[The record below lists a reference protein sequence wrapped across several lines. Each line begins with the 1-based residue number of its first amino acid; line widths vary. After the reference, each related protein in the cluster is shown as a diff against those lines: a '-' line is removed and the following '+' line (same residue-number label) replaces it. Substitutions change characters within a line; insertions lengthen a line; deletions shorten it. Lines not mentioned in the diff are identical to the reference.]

1 MSWNMIIHI
10 RYTSREMF
18 IRIIIAT
25 LCLLLPVC
33 ASAQIGYW
41 KVAPEYDNI
50 TKISPELYR
59 VEKSGLY
66 GLLGKDGKTI
76 VPCQY
81 EIQQDVVENRCLI
94 LSSNHRLKAIY
105 DGNGNPIK
113 QFEDKEVWYVDS
125 DYPYYSDGV
134 IPVCNNTGRWT
145 YMDRTGALSSKKPE
159 FRSASPYFYGYA
171 VVRYKDGSYMHINK
185 RGVVSKLDSQFKDNF
200 LVFASSFTP
209 QDKSAGESTS
219 DPVVS
224 LIVDSRNNVFLR
236 DRSGMKVESLGT
248 VKDWDK
254 NVRKM
259 TTDRFVIF
267 FEPNKQI
274 RSVTPVEDGPETVYN
289 HSVLDF
295 YKPDTST
302 LACERTGNGYR
313 IVSEGKE
320 ILPTQFTTPVTIV
333 SGSDFIAARDGK
345 YGVVTID
352 YGHSSIP
359 DLQISQL
366 TFDHHVP
373 AKVSANVAL
382 DPSLDEAKY
391 HFVVTRQGEKI
402 FDGAPH
408 NGVIS
413 FEFLPE
419 DLSHGRTETFNV
431 QSDIDGIKHPESTM
445 DLLWNHKNPYSVK
458 ASGRVRLNK
467 SNSGGTVTFTVTN
480 ESEKGSDKCDIVIDG
495 NVVKKGMTF
504 QAGESVAVSAFINVD
519 IMDLDSVS
527 KTVSVQVRE
536 NGCPAYRTSKNIIFE
551 RNL

>member
-1 MSWNMIIHI
+1 MH
-10 RYTSREMF
+10 

-25 LCLLLPVC
+25 LGLLLPVC
-33 ASAQIGYW
+33 ASAQIGHW
-41 KVAPEYDNI
+41 KVAPEYSSI

-66 GLLGKDGKTI
+66 GLLGKDGRTI

-81 EIQQDVVENRCLI
+81 EIKQDVVENRCLL

-105 DGNGNPIK
+105 DSNGNPIK
-113 QFEDKEVWYVDS
+113 QFDDREIWYVDP

-134 IPVCNNTGRWT
+134 IAVSDNTGRWT
-145 YMDRTGALSSKKPE
+145 YMDRTGALSGKKPE

-209 QDKSAGESTS
+209 QDKSADESTS

-366 TFDHHVP
+366 TFEHHVP
-373 AKVSANVAL
+373 VKLSANVAL

-527 KTVSVQVRE
+527 KTVSVLLRE

>member
-1 MSWNMIIHI
+1 MH
-10 RYTSREMF
+10 

-25 LCLLLPVC
+25 LGLLLPIC
-33 ASAQIGYW
+33 AEAQIGYW
-41 KVAPEYDNI
+41 KVYPEYNSI

-66 GLLGKDGKTI
+66 GLLGKDGKNI

-81 EIQQDVVENRCLI
+81 EIMQDVVENRCLL

-105 DGNGNPIK
+105 DGNGNLIK
-113 QFEDKEVWYVDS
+113 QFEDKELWYVDP
-125 DYPYYSDGV
+125 DYPYYSDGL
-134 IPVCNNTGRWT
+134 IAICDNTGRWV
-145 YMDRTGALSSKKPE
+145 YMDKTGTLSSKRPE

-209 QDKSAGESTS
+209 EGQSVGEQAS
-219 DPVVS
+219 DAIVS

-236 DRSGMKVESLGT
+236 DRFGMKVESLGT

-254 NVRKM
+254 NARKM
-259 TTDRFVIF
+259 TTDQFVIV

-274 RSVTPVEDGPETVYN
+274 RSVTPLEKGPEKVYDY
-289 HSVLDF
+289 SVLDT
-295 YKPDTST
+295 YKPDVST
-302 LACERTGNGYR
+302 LSCRKTGSEYG
-313 IVSEGKE
+313 IVSEDKE
-320 ILPTQFTTPVTIV
+320 ILPAQFSVPVTIV
-333 SGSDFIAARDGK
+333 SQSDFIAAKDGK
-345 YGVVTID
+345 YGVITID

-359 DLQISQL
+359 VLQISQL
-366 TFDHHVP
+366 TFEHHIP
-373 AKVSANVAL
+373 TLVSANVAL
-382 DPSLDEAKY
+382 APSLDEAKY
-391 HFVVTRQGEKI
+391 HFVVTGQGEKF
-402 FDGAPH
+402 FDGTPH

-419 DLSHGRTETFNV
+419 DLSQERTETFNV
-431 QSDIDGIKHPESTM
+431 RPDVDGIKHPESTM
-445 DLLWNHKNPYSVK
+445 DLYWDYRNPYSVK
-458 ASGRVRLNK
+458 TSGRVRLNK
-467 SNSGGTVTFTVTN
+467 ANSGGTVTFTVVN
-480 ESEKGSDKCDIVIDG
+480 ESGKGSDKCDIVIDG
-495 NVVKKGMTF
+495 GVLRKGVTF
-504 QAGESVAVSAFINVD
+504 QAGESIVVSTFMNVD

-536 NGCPAYRTSKNIIFE
+536 NGCPAYKTSKNIIFE

>member
-25 LCLLLPVC
+25 LSLLLPVC
-33 ASAQIGYW
+33 ASAQIGHW

-59 VEKSGLY
+59 VEKNGLY

-81 EIQQDVVENRCLI
+81 EIKQDVVENRCLL
-94 LSSNHRLKAIY
+94 LSSDHRLKAIY
-105 DGNGNPIK
+105 DGNGNLIK
-113 QFEDKEVWYVDS
+113 QFEDKEIWYVDS
-125 DYPYYSDGV
+125 DYPYYSEGFIAVSD
-134 IPVCNNTGRWT
+134 NTGRWT
-145 YMDRTGALSSKKPE
+145 YIDRTGTLSSKKPE

-209 QDKSAGESTS
+209 EDKSVDESTS
-219 DPVVS
+219 NSVVS
-224 LIVDSRNNVFLR
+224 LIVDSKNNVFLR
-236 DRSGMKVESLGT
+236 DRSGMKVESLGE
-248 VKDWDK
+248 VKNWDK
-254 NVRKM
+254 AARKM
-259 TTDRFVIF
+259 TTDRFIIL
-267 FEPNKQI
+267 FESNKQI
-274 RSVTPVEDGPETVYN
+274 RSITPLGNGSEKVYD

-295 YKPDTST
+295 YKPNVST
-302 LACERTGNGYR
+302 LACEKTASGYR
-313 IVSEGKE
+313 IVSEEKE
-320 ILPTQFTTPVTIV
+320 ILPAQFTDPVTIV

-345 YGVVTID
+345 YGVITID
-352 YGHSSIP
+352 NGHSSIP
-359 DLQISQL
+359 SLKTSQL
-366 TFDHHVP
+366 TFEHHIP
-373 AKVSANVAL
+373 AKISVTMDQ
-382 DPSLDEAKY
+382 DPSIDETKH
-391 HFVVTRQGEKI
+391 HFVVTSQGEII

-419 DLSHGRTETFNV
+419 DLLQKRMEIFNV
-431 QSDIDGIKHPESTM
+431 QPVIDGIKHPGSMME
-445 DLLWNHKNPYSVK
+445 LLWDYKNPYSVK
-458 ASGRVRLNK
+458 ASGHVKLNNA
-467 SNSGGTVTFTVTN
+467 NSGGTVTFTFTN
-480 ESEKGSDKCDIVIDG
+480 ESERESDMCDIVIDG
-495 NVVKKGMTF
+495 SVVKKSIF
-504 QAGESVAVSAFINVD
+504 FRAGESISVSSFINVD

-527 KTVSVQVRE
+527 KTVSIQVRE
-536 NGCPAYRTSKNIIFE
+536 KGCPAYKTSKNIIFE

>member
-1 MSWNMIIHI
+1 MLWKMMIQTNHIGRIMHI
-10 RYTSREMF
+10 R
-18 IRIIIAT
+18 ILIAT
-25 LCLLLPVC
+25 LSLMLPVC
-33 ASAQIGYW
+33 ASAQIGHW
-41 KVAPEYDNI
+41 KVAPEYSSI

-66 GLLGKDGKTI
+66 GLLSKDGKTI

-81 EIQQDVVENRCLI
+81 EIKQDVVESRCLL

-105 DGNGNPIK
+105 DGNGNLIK
-113 QFEDKEVWYVDS
+113 QFEDKEIWYVDP

-134 IPVCNNTGRWT
+134 IAVSDNTGRWI
-145 YMDRTGALSSKKPE
+145 YMDRTGALSGKKPE

-209 QDKSAGESTS
+209 QDKSVGESAS
-219 DPVVS
+219 DPIVS
-224 LIVDSRNNVFLR
+224 LVVDSRNNVFLR
-236 DRSGMKVESLGT
+236 DRSGMKVESLGE

-254 NVRKM
+254 AARKM
-259 TTDRFVIF
+259 TTDRFIIL

-274 RSVTPVEDGPETVYN
+274 RSITALGDGPEKVYN

-295 YKPDTST
+295 YKPNVST
-302 LACERTGNGYR
+302 LACEKTTSGYR
-313 IVSEGKE
+313 IVSEGRE
-320 ILPTQFTTPVTIV
+320 ILPAQFTAPVTIV

-352 YGHSSIP
+352 YGYSSIP
-359 DLQISQL
+359 SLQLSQL
-366 TFDHHVP
+366 TFQHHIP
-373 AKVSANVAL
+373 AKICADVAL
-382 DPSLDEAKY
+382 NPSLDETKY

-419 DLSHGRTETFNV
+419 DLSRERTETFNV
-431 QSDIDGIKHPESTM
+431 QSDIDGIKHPESAM

-458 ASGRVRLNK
+458 TSGRVRLNK
-467 SNSGGTVTFTVTN
+467 SNDGGTVTFTVTN
-480 ESEKGSDKCDIVIDG
+480 ESEKRSDKCDIVIDG
-495 NVVKKGMTF
+495 NVVKKGVTF
-504 QAGESVAVSAFINVD
+504 QAGESMAVSAFINVD

-527 KTVSVQVRE
+527 KTVSVHVRE
-536 NGCPAYRTSKNIIFE
+536 NGCPAHKTSKNIIFE

>member
-1 MSWNMIIHI
+1 M
-10 RYTSREMF
+10 Y
-18 IRIIIAT
+18 IRILIAT
-25 LCLLLPVC
+25 LSLLLPIC
-33 ASAQIGYW
+33 ASAQIGHW

-50 TKISPELYR
+50 TIISPELYR
-59 VEKSGLY
+59 IEKNGLY
-66 GLLGKDGKTI
+66 GLLDKEGKTI
-76 VPCQY
+76 IPCQY
-81 EIQQDVVENRCLI
+81 EIKQDVVENRCLI

-105 DGNGNPIK
+105 DGNGNIIK
-113 QFEDKEVWYVDS
+113 QFEDREIWYVDP

-134 IPVCNNTGRWT
+134 IAVCDNTGRWT

-185 RGVVSKLDSQFKDNF
+185 RGIVSKLDSQFKDNF

-209 QDKSAGESTS
+209 EDKSADESTS
-219 DPVVS
+219 DPIVS

-236 DRSGMKVESLGT
+236 DRSGMKVESLGP

-254 NVRKM
+254 NARKM
-259 TTDRFVIF
+259 TTDRFIIF

-274 RSVTPVEDGPETVYN
+274 RSVTPLEDGPETVYN
-289 HSVLDF
+289 HSILDF
-295 YKPDTST
+295 YKPNAST
-302 LACERTGNGYR
+302 LACEKTGNGYR

-320 ILPTQFTTPVTIV
+320 ILPAQFSTPVTIV

-345 YGVVTID
+345 YGVITID

-382 DPSLDEAKY
+382 DPALDETKY

-419 DLSHGRTETFNV
+419 DLSRERTETFNV
-431 QSDIDGIKHPESTM
+431 QSEIDCIKHPESTM
-445 DLLWNHKNPYSVK
+445 DLPWNHKNPYSVK
-458 ASGRVRLNK
+458 TSGRVRLNK

-480 ESEKGSDKCDIVIDG
+480 GSEKGSDKCDIVIDG
-495 NVVKKGMTF
+495 NVVKKGVTF
-504 QAGESVAVSAFINVD
+504 QAGDSMAVSAFINVD

-527 KTVSVQVRE
+527 KTVSLQVRE
-536 NGCPAYRTSKNIIFE
+536 NGCPAYKTSKNIMFE

>member
-1 MSWNMIIHI
+1 MLWKMMIQTNHIGRIMHI
-10 RYTSREMF
+10 R
-18 IRIIIAT
+18 ILIAT
-25 LCLLLPVC
+25 LSLMLPVC
-33 ASAQIGYW
+33 ASAQIGHW
-41 KVAPEYDNI
+41 KVAPEYSSI

-66 GLLGKDGKTI
+66 GLLSKDGKTI

-81 EIQQDVVENRCLI
+81 EIKQDVVESRCLL

-105 DGNGNPIK
+105 DGNGNLIK
-113 QFEDKEVWYVDS
+113 QFEDKEIWYVDP

-134 IPVCNNTGRWT
+134 IAVSDNTGRWI
-145 YMDRTGALSSKKPE
+145 YMDRTGALSGKKPE

-209 QDKSAGESTS
+209 QDKSVGESAS
-219 DPVVS
+219 DPIVS
-224 LIVDSRNNVFLR
+224 LVVDSRNNVFLR
-236 DRSGMKVESLGT
+236 DRSGMKVESLGE

-254 NVRKM
+254 AARKM
-259 TTDRFVIF
+259 TTDRFIIL

-274 RSVTPVEDGPETVYN
+274 RSITALGDGPEKVYN

-295 YKPDTST
+295 YKPNVST
-302 LACERTGNGYR
+302 LACEKTTSGYR
-313 IVSEGKE
+313 IVSEGRE
-320 ILPTQFTTPVTIV
+320 ILPAQFTAPVTIV

-352 YGHSSIP
+352 YGYSSIP
-359 DLQISQL
+359 SLQLSQL
-366 TFDHHVP
+366 TFQHHVP
-373 AKVSANVAL
+373 AKICADVAL
-382 DPSLDEAKY
+382 NPSLDETKY
-391 HFVVTRQGEKI
+391 HFVVTRQGEKM

-408 NGVIS
+408 DGVIS

-419 DLSHGRTETFNV
+419 DLSRERTETFNV
-431 QSDIDGIKHPESTM
+431 QSDIDGIKHPESAM

-458 ASGRVRLNK
+458 TSGRVRLNK
-467 SNSGGTVTFTVTN
+467 SNDGGTVTFTVTN
-480 ESEKGSDKCDIVIDG
+480 ESEKRSDKCDIVIDG
-495 NVVKKGMTF
+495 NVVKKGVTF
-504 QAGESVAVSAFINVD
+504 QAGESMAVSAFINVD

-527 KTVSVQVRE
+527 KTVSVHVRE
-536 NGCPAYRTSKNIIFE
+536 NGCPAHKTSKNIIFE

>member
-1 MSWNMIIHI
+1 M
-10 RYTSREMF
+10 Y
-18 IRIIIAT
+18 IRILIAT
-25 LCLLLPVC
+25 LILFVQVC
-33 ASAQIGYW
+33 ASAKIGNW
-41 KVAPEYDNI
+41 KVAPEYSSI

-66 GLLGKDGKTI
+66 GLLGKDGRTI

-81 EIQQDVVENRCLI
+81 EIKQDVVESRCLL

-105 DGNGNPIK
+105 DGNGNLIK
-113 QFEDKEVWYVDS
+113 QFEDKEIWYVDP

-134 IPVCNNTGRWT
+134 IAVCNNTGRWT

-209 QDKSAGESTS
+209 QDKSADESTS

-236 DRSGMKVESLGT
+236 DRSGMKVESFGT

-274 RSVTPVEDGPETVYN
+274 RSVTPVEDGQETVYN

-313 IVSEGKE
+313 IVSKGKE
-320 ILPTQFTTPVTIV
+320 ILPTQFTSPVTIV
-333 SGSDFIAARDGK
+333 SGSDFIASRDGK
-345 YGVVTID
+345 YGVITID

-382 DPSLDEAKY
+382 DPFLDETKY

-419 DLSHGRTETFNV
+419 DLSRERTETFNV
-431 QSDIDGIKHPESTM
+431 QSDIDGIKHPESAM

-458 ASGRVRLNK
+458 TSGRVRLNK

-495 NVVKKGMTF
+495 NVVKKGVTF
-504 QAGESVAVSAFINVD
+504 QAGESMAVSAFINVD

-527 KTVSVQVRE
+527 KTVSVHVRE
-536 NGCPAYRTSKNIIFE
+536 NGCPAHKTSKNIMFE

>member
-1 MSWNMIIHI
+1 MLWKMMIQTNHIGRIMHI
-10 RYTSREMF
+10 R
-18 IRIIIAT
+18 ILIAT
-25 LCLLLPVC
+25 LSLMLPVC
-33 ASAQIGYW
+33 ASAQIGHW
-41 KVAPEYDNI
+41 KVAPEYSSI

-66 GLLGKDGKTI
+66 GLLSKDGKTI

-81 EIQQDVVENRCLI
+81 EIKQDVVESRCLL

-105 DGNGNPIK
+105 DGNGNLIK
-113 QFEDKEVWYVDS
+113 QFEDKEIWYVDP

-134 IPVCNNTGRWT
+134 IAVSDNTGRWI
-145 YMDRTGALSSKKPE
+145 YMDRTGALSGKKPE

-209 QDKSAGESTS
+209 EDKSVGESAS
-219 DPVVS
+219 DPIVS
-224 LIVDSRNNVFLR
+224 LVVDSRNNVFLR
-236 DRSGMKVESLGT
+236 DRSGMKVENLGT

-254 NVRKM
+254 NARKM

-274 RSVTPVEDGPETVYN
+274 RSVTPLVDGQEKVYN
-289 HSVLDF
+289 HSVLNF
-295 YKPDTST
+295 YKPDAST
-302 LACERTGNGYR
+302 LACEKTGNGYR
-313 IVSEGKE
+313 IVSEVKE
-320 ILPTQFTTPVTIV
+320 ILPAQFTAPVTIV
-333 SGSDFIAARDGK
+333 SDSDFIAARDGK

-359 DLQISQL
+359 SLGISQL
-366 TFDHHVP
+366 TFEHHIP

-382 DPSLDEAKY
+382 DPALDETKY

-419 DLSHGRTETFNV
+419 DLSRERTETFNV
-431 QSDIDGIKHPESTM
+431 QSEIDCIKHPESTM
-445 DLLWNHKNPYSVK
+445 DLPWNHKNPYSVK
-458 ASGRVRLNK
+458 TSGRVRLNK

-480 ESEKGSDKCDIVIDG
+480 GSEKGSDKCDIVIDG
-495 NVVKKGMTF
+495 NVVKKGVTF
-504 QAGESVAVSAFINVD
+504 QAGDSMAVSAFINVD

-527 KTVSVQVRE
+527 KTVSLQVRE
-536 NGCPAYRTSKNIIFE
+536 NGCPAYKTSKNIMFE

>member
-1 MSWNMIIHI
+1 MHI
-10 RYTSREMF
+10 R
-18 IRIIIAT
+18 ILIAT
-25 LCLLLPVC
+25 LILLLPVC
-33 ASAQIGYW
+33 ASAQIGLW
-41 KVAPEYDNI
+41 KVAPEYDSI
-50 TKISPELYR
+50 TTISPELYR

-81 EIQQDVVENRCLI
+81 EIKQDVVENRCLL

-105 DGNGNPIK
+105 DGNGNLIK
-113 QFEDKEVWYVDS
+113 QFEDKEFWYVDP

-134 IPVCNNTGRWT
+134 IAVCDNTGRWT

-209 QDKSAGESTS
+209 QDKSADESTS
-219 DPVVS
+219 DPIVS

-236 DRSGMKVESLGT
+236 DRSGMKVESLGA

-254 NVRKM
+254 NARKM

-274 RSVTPVEDGPETVYN
+274 RSVTPLEDGPETVYN
-289 HSVLDF
+289 HLVLDF
-295 YKPDTST
+295 YKPDAST
-302 LACERTGNGYR
+302 LACEKTGNGYR
-313 IVSEGKE
+313 IVSDGKE
-320 ILPTQFTTPVTIV
+320 ILPAQFSAPVTIV
-333 SGSDFIAARDGK
+333 SGSDFIVSRDGK

-366 TFDHHVP
+366 TFEHHVP
-373 AKVSANVAL
+373 AKVSANVVL
-382 DPSLDEAKY
+382 DPSLDETRY
-391 HFVVTRQGEKI
+391 HFVVTKQGEKI

-408 NGVIS
+408 NAVIS

-445 DLLWNHKNPYSVK
+445 DLSWNHKNPYSVK

-495 NVVKKGMTF
+495 NVVKKGVTF
-504 QAGESVAVSAFINVD
+504 QTGESIAVSAFINVD

-536 NGCPAYRTSKNIIFE
+536 NGCPAHKTSKNIIFE

>member
-1 MSWNMIIHI
+1 MHI
-10 RYTSREMF
+10 R
-18 IRIIIAT
+18 ILIAT
-25 LCLLLPVC
+25 LSLMLPVC
-33 ASAQIGYW
+33 ASAQIGHW
-41 KVAPEYDNI
+41 KVAPEYSSI

-66 GLLGKDGKTI
+66 GLLSKDGKTI

-134 IPVCNNTGRWT
+134 IAVSDNTGRWA
-145 YMDRTGALSSKKPE
+145 YMDRTGILSSKKPE

-209 QDKSAGESTS
+209 EDKSVDESTS
-219 DPVVS
+219 NVVS
-224 LIVDSRNNVFLR
+224 LIVDSKNNVFLR
-236 DRSGMKVESLGT
+236 DRSGMKVESLGE

-254 NVRKM
+254 AARKM
-259 TTDRFVIF
+259 TTDRFIIL

-274 RSVTPVEDGPETVYN
+274 RSITALGDGPEKVYN

-295 YKPDTST
+295 YKPNVST
-302 LACERTGNGYR
+302 LACEKTTSGYR
-313 IVSEGKE
+313 IVSEGRE
-320 ILPTQFTTPVTIV
+320 ILPAQFTAPVTIV

-352 YGHSSIP
+352 YGYSSIP
-359 DLQISQL
+359 SLQLSQL
-366 TFDHHVP
+366 TFQHHVP
-373 AKVSANVAL
+373 AKICADVAL
-382 DPSLDEAKY
+382 NPSLDETKY
-391 HFVVTRQGEKI
+391 HFVVTRHGEKI
-402 FDGAPH
+402 FDGTPH
-408 NGVIS
+408 NSVIS

-419 DLSHGRTETFNV
+419 DLSHERTETFNV

-495 NVVKKGMTF
+495 NVVKKGVTF
-504 QAGESVAVSAFINVD
+504 QAGESMAVSAFINVD

-527 KTVSVQVRE
+527 KTVSVHVRE
-536 NGCPAYRTSKNIIFE
+536 NGCPAHKTSKNIIFE

>member
-1 MSWNMIIHI
+1 M
-10 RYTSREMF
+10 
-18 IRIIIAT
+18 
-25 LCLLLPVC
+25 LPVC
-33 ASAQIGYW
+33 ASAQIGHW
-41 KVAPEYDNI
+41 KVTPEYDSI
-50 TKISPELYR
+50 TRISPELYR

-81 EIQQDVVENRCLI
+81 EIRQDVVENRCLL

-113 QFEDKEVWYVDS
+113 QFDDREIWYVDP
-125 DYPYYSDGV
+125 DYPYYSDGFIAV
-134 IPVCNNTGRWT
+134 SDNTGRWT

-185 RGVVSKLDSQFKDNF
+185 RGVVSKLDIQFKDNF

-209 QDKSAGESTS
+209 QDKSAGELTS
-219 DPVVS
+219 DPIVS

-236 DRSGMKVESLGT
+236 DRAGMKVGSLGT

-254 NVRKM
+254 DARKM
-259 TTDRFVIF
+259 TTDQFVIF

-274 RSVTPVEDGPETVYN
+274 RSIAPLVNGTEKVYN
-289 HSVLDF
+289 HSVLNY
-295 YKPDTST
+295 YKPDAST
-302 LACERTGNGYR
+302 LACEKTGNGYR
-313 IVSEGKE
+313 IVSDGKE
-320 ILPTQFTTPVTIV
+320 ILPAQFTAPVTIV
-333 SGSDFIAARDGK
+333 SDSDFIAARDGK
-345 YGVVTID
+345 YGVIAID
-352 YGHSSIP
+352 YAHSSIL
-359 DLQISQL
+359 DLQVSQL
-366 TFDHHVP
+366 TFEHHIPVRI
-373 AKVSANVAL
+373 SANVAL
-382 DPSLDEAKY
+382 EPSLDEAKY
-391 HFVVTRQGEKI
+391 HFVVTRQGEKV

-419 DLSHGRTETFNV
+419 DLSRERTETFNV

-445 DLLWNHKNPYSVK
+445 DLPWNHKNPYSVK
-458 ASGRVRLNK
+458 TSGRVRLNK

-480 ESEKGSDKCDIVIDG
+480 DSEKGSDKCDIVIDG
-495 NVVKKGMTF
+495 NVAKRGVTF
-504 QAGESVAVSAFINVD
+504 QAGESVVVSAFINVD

-527 KTVSVQVRE
+527 KTVSVLVRE
-536 NGCPAYRTSKNIIFE
+536 NGCPAHKTSKNIIFE

>member
-1 MSWNMIIHI
+1 MHI
-10 RYTSREMF
+10 R
-18 IRIIIAT
+18 IVIAT
-25 LCLLLPVC
+25 ISLLLPVC
-33 ASAQIGYW
+33 ASAQIGHW
-41 KVAPEYDNI
+41 KLTPEYDSI
-50 TKISPELYR
+50 TRISPELYR

-81 EIQQDVVENRCLI
+81 EIRQDVVENRCLL

-113 QFEDKEVWYVDS
+113 QFDDREIWYVDP
-125 DYPYYSDGV
+125 DYPYYSDGFIAV
-134 IPVCNNTGRWT
+134 SDNTGRWT

-185 RGVVSKLDSQFKDNF
+185 RGVVSKLDIQFKDNF

-209 QDKSAGESTS
+209 QDKSAGELTS
-219 DPVVS
+219 DPIVS

-236 DRSGMKVESLGT
+236 DRAGMKVGSLGT

-254 NVRKM
+254 DARKM
-259 TTDRFVIF
+259 TTDQFVIF

-274 RSVTPVEDGPETVYN
+274 RSIAPLVNGTEKVYN
-289 HSVLDF
+289 HSVLNY
-295 YKPDTST
+295 YKPDAST
-302 LACERTGNGYR
+302 LACEKTGNGYR
-313 IVSEGKE
+313 IVSDGKE
-320 ILPTQFTTPVTIV
+320 ILPAQFTAPVTIV
-333 SGSDFIAARDGK
+333 SDSDFIAARDGK
-345 YGVVTID
+345 YGVIAID
-352 YGHSSIP
+352 YAHSSIL
-359 DLQISQL
+359 DLQVSQL
-366 TFDHHVP
+366 TFEHHIPVRI
-373 AKVSANVAL
+373 SANVAL
-382 DPSLDEAKY
+382 EPSLDEAKY
-391 HFVVTRQGEKI
+391 HFVVTRQGEKV

-419 DLSHGRTETFNV
+419 DLSRERTETFNV

-445 DLLWNHKNPYSVK
+445 DLPWNHKNPYSVK
-458 ASGRVRLNK
+458 TSGRVRLNK

-495 NVVKKGMTF
+495 SVAKKGVTF
-504 QAGESVAVSAFINVD
+504 QAGENKSVSAFINVD

-527 KTVSVQVRE
+527 KTISVQIRE
-536 NGCPAYRTSKNIIFE
+536 NGCPIYRTSKNIMFE

>member
-1 MSWNMIIHI
+1 MSWNMITQTNHI
-10 RYTSREMF
+10 GRIMR
-18 IRIIIAT
+18 IRIIIAIFG
-25 LCLLLPVC
+25 LLLPVF
-33 ASAQIGYW
+33 ASAQTGHW

-81 EIQQDVVENRCLI
+81 EIKQDVVENRCLL

-105 DGNGNPIK
+105 DANGNLIR
-113 QFEDKEVWYVDS
+113 QFEDREIWYVDP

-134 IPVCNNTGRWT
+134 IAVSDNTGRWT

-185 RGVVSKLDSQFKDNF
+185 RGVVSKLDSQFKDNY
-200 LVFASSFTP
+200 LVFASSFT
-209 QDKSAGESTS
+209 QKDKSVDEPTS
-219 DPVVS
+219 DPYIS

-236 DRSGMKVESLGT
+236 DRSGMKVGSLGT

-254 NVRKM
+254 NARKM
-259 TTDRFVIF
+259 TTDQFVIF

-274 RSVTPVEDGPETVYN
+274 RSVTPLEGGLEMVYN
-289 HSVLDF
+289 HLVLNF
-295 YKPDTST
+295 YKPDAST
-302 LACERTGNGYR
+302 LACDKTGNGYR
-313 IVSEGKE
+313 IVSDGKE
-320 ILPTQFTTPVTIV
+320 ILPAQFTAPVTIV
-333 SGSDFIAARDGK
+333 SDSDFIATRDGK
-345 YGVVTID
+345 YGVITID
-352 YGHSSIP
+352 YAHSSIP
-359 DLQISQL
+359 YLQISQL
-366 TFDHHVP
+366 TFEHHIP

-382 DPSLDEAKY
+382 DSSLDETKY
-391 HFVVTRQGEKI
+391 HFVVTRQGEKT

-419 DLSHGRTETFNV
+419 DLSREGTERFNV
-431 QSDIDGIKHPESTM
+431 RSDIDGIKHPESTM
-445 DLLWNHKNPYSVK
+445 GLSWNHKNPYSLK
-458 ASGRVRLNK
+458 TSGHVRLNK
-467 SNSGGTVTFTVTN
+467 SNSGGTVTFTITN

-495 NVVKKGMTF
+495 NVVKKGVTF
-504 QAGESVAVSAFINVD
+504 QAGESMAVSAFINVD

-536 NGCPAYRTSKNIIFE
+536 NGCPAHKTSKNITFE

>member
-33 ASAQIGYW
+33 ASAQIGHW
-41 KVAPEYDNI
+41 KVAPEYNSI
-50 TKISPELYR
+50 TTISPELYR
-59 VEKSGLY
+59 VEKNGLY

-81 EIQQDVVENRCLI
+81 EIKQDVVENRCLL
-94 LSSNHRLKAIY
+94 LSSDYRLKSIY
-105 DGNGNPIK
+105 DGNGNLIK
-113 QFEDKEVWYVDS
+113 QFEDKEIWYVDS

-134 IPVCNNTGRWT
+134 IAVSDNTGRWT
-145 YMDRTGALSSKKPE
+145 YMDRTGILSSKKPE

-209 QDKSAGESTS
+209 EDKSVGESAS
-219 DPVVS
+219 DPIVS
-224 LIVDSRNNVFLR
+224 LVVDSRNNVFLR
-236 DRSGMKVESLGT
+236 DRSGMKVESLGE

-254 NVRKM
+254 AARKM
-259 TTDRFVIF
+259 TTDRFIIL

-274 RSVTPVEDGPETVYN
+274 RSITALGDGPEKVYN

-295 YKPDTST
+295 YKPNVST
-302 LACERTGNGYR
+302 LACEKTTSGYR
-313 IVSEGKE
+313 IVSEGRE
-320 ILPTQFTTPVTIV
+320 ILPAQFTAPVTIV

-352 YGHSSIP
+352 YGYSSIP
-359 DLQISQL
+359 SLLLSQL
-366 TFDHHVP
+366 TFQHHVP
-373 AKVSANVAL
+373 AKICADVAL
-382 DPSLDEAKY
+382 NPSLDETKY
-391 HFVVTRQGEKI
+391 HFVVTRQGEKM

-408 NGVIS
+408 DGVIS

-419 DLSHGRTETFNV
+419 NLSQNRTEAFNV
-431 QSDIDGIKHPESTM
+431 QPDIDGIKHPGSTM
-445 DLLWNHKNPYSVK
+445 ELLWDYKNPYSIK
-458 ASGRVRLNK
+458 ASGRVKLNK
-467 SNSGGTVTFTVTN
+467 ANSGGTVTFTVAN
-480 ESEKGSDKCDIVIDG
+480 ESEKDSDMCDIVIDG
-495 NVVKKGMTF
+495 SVVKKGVF
-504 QAGESVAVSAFINVD
+504 FHAGESMAISSFMNVD

-527 KTVSVQVRE
+527 KTVSIQVRE
-536 NGCPAYRTSKNIIFE
+536 KGCPAYKTSKNIIFE

>member
-1 MSWNMIIHI
+1 MLWNTIAQI
-10 RYTSREMF
+10 RYTSRKML

-25 LCLLLPVC
+25 LSLLLPIC
-33 ASAQIGYW
+33 ASAQIGHW

-50 TKISPELYR
+50 TIISPELYR

-66 GLLGKDGKTI
+66 GLLGKDGRTI

-81 EIQQDVVENRCLI
+81 EIKQDVVENRCLL

-113 QFEDKEVWYVDS
+113 QFDDREIWYVDP
-125 DYPYYSDGV
+125 DYPYYSDGFIAV
-134 IPVCNNTGRWT
+134 SDNTGRWT

-159 FRSASPYFYGYA
+159 FRSAAPYLYGYA
-171 VVRYKDGSYMHINK
+171 VVRYKDGSYMHISK
-185 RGVVSKLDSQFKDNF
+185 RGVVSKLDSQFKDNY

-209 QDKSAGESTS
+209 QDKSADESTS

-366 TFDHHVP
+366 TFEHHVP
-373 AKVSANVAL
+373 VKLSANVAL
-382 DPSLDEAKY
+382 DPSLDETKY

-413 FEFLPE
+413 FDFLPE
-419 DLSHGRTETFNV
+419 DMAQERMETFNV
-431 QSDIDGIKHPESTM
+431 QPDIDGIKHPESTM
-445 DLLWNHKNPYSVK
+445 GLPWNHKNPYSVK
-458 ASGRVRLNK
+458 TSGHVRLNK
-467 SNSGGTVTFTVTN
+467 SNTGGTVTFTVTN
-480 ESEKGSDKCDIVIDG
+480 ESEMGSDKCDIVIDG
-495 NVVKKGMTF
+495 SVAKKGVIF
-504 QAGESVAVSAFINVD
+504 RAGEDMVVSAFINVD

-527 KTVSVQVRE
+527 KTVSVQIRE
-536 NGCPAYRTSKNIIFE
+536 NGCPAHKTSKNIIFE

>member
-1 MSWNMIIHI
+1 MLWKMMIQTNHIGRIMHI
-10 RYTSREMF
+10 R
-18 IRIIIAT
+18 ILIAT
-25 LCLLLPVC
+25 LSLMLPVC
-33 ASAQIGYW
+33 ASAQIGHW
-41 KVAPEYDNI
+41 KVAPEYSSI

-66 GLLGKDGKTI
+66 GLLSKDGKTI

-81 EIQQDVVENRCLI
+81 EIKQDVVESRCLL

-105 DGNGNPIK
+105 DGNGNLIK
-113 QFEDKEVWYVDS
+113 QFEDKEIWYVDP

-134 IPVCNNTGRWT
+134 IAVSDNTGRWI
-145 YMDRTGALSSKKPE
+145 YMDRTGALSGKKPE

-209 QDKSAGESTS
+209 QDKSVGESAS
-219 DPVVS
+219 DPIVS
-224 LIVDSRNNVFLR
+224 LVVDSRNNVFLR
-236 DRSGMKVESLGT
+236 DRSGMKVESLGE

-254 NVRKM
+254 AARKM
-259 TTDRFVIF
+259 TTDRFIIF

-274 RSVTPVEDGPETVYN
+274 RSVTPLEDGPETVYN
-289 HSVLDF
+289 HSILDF
-295 YKPDTST
+295 YKPNAST
-302 LACERTGNGYR
+302 LACEKTGNGYR

-320 ILPTQFTTPVTIV
+320 ILPAQFSTPVTIV

-345 YGVVTID
+345 YGVITID

-366 TFDHHVP
+366 TFEHHIP

-382 DPSLDEAKY
+382 DPFLDETKY

-419 DLSHGRTETFNV
+419 DLSRERTETFNV

-445 DLLWNHKNPYSVK
+445 DLLCNHKNPYSVK
-458 ASGRVRLNK
+458 TSGRVRLNK

-495 NVVKKGMTF
+495 NVVKKGVTF
-504 QAGESVAVSAFINVD
+504 QAGESMAVSAFINVD
-519 IMDLDSVS
+519 IMDLDTVS
-527 KTVSVQVRE
+527 KTVSVLLRE

>member
-1 MSWNMIIHI
+1 MHI
-10 RYTSREMF
+10 RIF
-18 IRIIIAT
+18 IAT
-25 LCLLLPVC
+25 LSLLLPVC
-33 ASAQIGYW
+33 ASAQIGHW
-41 KVAPEYDNI
+41 KVAPEYNSI
-50 TKISPELYR
+50 SKISPELYR
-59 VEKSGLY
+59 VEKNGLY
-66 GLLGKDGKTI
+66 GLLGKDGKVI
-76 VPCQY
+76 VPCLY
-81 EIQQDVVENRCLI
+81 ENRQDVVESRCLL
-94 LSSNHRLKAIY
+94 LSSSHRLKAIY
-105 DGNGNPIK
+105 DGNGNQIRR
-113 QFEDKEVWYVDS
+113 FDDKEIWYVDP
-125 DYPYYSDGV
+125 DYPYYSDGFIAV
-134 IPVCNNTGRWT
+134 SDNTGRWS
-145 YMDRTGALSSKKPE
+145 YMDRTGMLISKKPE

-209 QDKSAGESTS
+209 QDKSADESTS
-219 DPVVS
+219 DPIVS

-236 DRSGMKVESLGT
+236 DRAGMKVESLGT
-248 VKDWDK
+248 VMDWDK
-254 NVRKM
+254 NARKM
-259 TTDRFVIF
+259 TTDRFVII

-274 RSVTPVEDGPETVYN
+274 RSVTPLEDGLETVYN

-295 YKPDTST
+295 YKPDAST

-313 IVSEGKE
+313 IVSDGKE
-320 ILPTQFTTPVTIV
+320 ILPAQFTSPVTIV

-345 YGVVTID
+345 YGVITID
-352 YGHSSIP
+352 YAHSSIL
-359 DLQISQL
+359 DLQASQL
-366 TFDHHVP
+366 TFEHHIP
-373 AKVSANVAL
+373 AKVSANIAL

-419 DLSHGRTETFNV
+419 DLSWERTETFNV
-431 QSDIDGIKHPESTM
+431 QSEIDGIKHPESTM
-445 DLLWNHKNPYSVK
+445 DLSWNHKSPYSVK
-458 ASGRVRLNK
+458 AAGRVRLNK

-480 ESEKGSDKCDIVIDG
+480 ESEKGSDKCDIVIDE
-495 NVVKKGMTF
+495 NVVKKGVTF

-527 KTVSVQVRE
+527 KTVSVHVRE
-536 NGCPAYRTSKNIIFE
+536 NGCPAHETSKNIIFE

>member
-1 MSWNMIIHI
+1 MLWKMMIQTNHIGRIMHI
-10 RYTSREMF
+10 R
-18 IRIIIAT
+18 ILIAT
-25 LCLLLPVC
+25 LSLMLPVC
-33 ASAQIGYW
+33 AFAQIGHW
-41 KVAPEYDNI
+41 KVAPEYNSI

-81 EIQQDVVENRCLI
+81 EIKQDVVENRCLL

-105 DGNGNPIK
+105 DGNGNLIK
-113 QFEDKEVWYVDS
+113 QFEDREIWYVDP

-134 IPVCNNTGRWT
+134 IAVCDNTGRWT

-209 QDKSAGESTS
+209 EDKSVDESTS
-219 DPVVS
+219 NVVS
-224 LIVDSRNNVFLR
+224 LIVDSKNNVFLR
-236 DRSGMKVESLGT
+236 DRSGMKVESLGE

-254 NVRKM
+254 AARKM
-259 TTDRFVIF
+259 TTDRFIIL
-267 FEPNKQI
+267 FESNKQI
-274 RSVTPVEDGPETVYN
+274 RSITPLGNGSEKVYD

-295 YKPDTST
+295 YKPNVST
-302 LACERTGNGYR
+302 LACEKTASGYR

-320 ILPTQFTTPVTIV
+320 ILPAQFNDPVTIV
-333 SGSDFIAARDGK
+333 SGTDFIAARDGK
-345 YGVVTID
+345 YGVITID
-352 YGHSSIP
+352 YGHSYIP

-366 TFDHHVP
+366 TFEHHVP
-373 AKVSANVAL
+373 VKLSANVAL

-527 KTVSVQVRE
+527 KTVSLQVRE
-536 NGCPAYRTSKNIIFE
+536 NGCPAYKTSKNIMFE

>member
-1 MSWNMIIHI
+1 
-10 RYTSREMF
+10 MF

-41 KVAPEYDNI
+41 KVAPGYDNI

-59 VEKSGLY
+59 VEKNGLY

-81 EIQQDVVENRCLI
+81 EIKQDVVENRCLL

-134 IPVCNNTGRWT
+134 IAVSDNTGRWA
-145 YMDRTGALSSKKPE
+145 YMDRTGILSSKKPE

-185 RGVVSKLDSQFKDNF
+185 RGVVSKLDSQFKDNY

-219 DPVVS
+219 DPIVS

-254 NVRKM
+254 NARKM
-259 TTDRFVIF
+259 TTDRFIIF

-274 RSVTPVEDGPETVYN
+274 RSVTPLEDGPETVYN
-289 HSVLDF
+289 HSILDF
-295 YKPDTST
+295 YKPNAST
-302 LACERTGNGYR
+302 LACEKTGNVYR
-313 IVSEGKE
+313 IVSDGKE
-320 ILPTQFTTPVTIV
+320 ILPAQFSTPVTIV

-345 YGVVTID
+345 YGVITID

-382 DPSLDEAKY
+382 DPFLDETKY

-419 DLSHGRTETFNV
+419 DLSRERTETFNV

-445 DLLWNHKNPYSVK
+445 DLLCNHKNPYSVK
-458 ASGRVRLNK
+458 TSGRVRLNK

-495 NVVKKGMTF
+495 NVVKKGVTF
-504 QAGESVAVSAFINVD
+504 QAGESMAVSAFINVD
-519 IMDLDSVS
+519 IMDLDTVS
-527 KTVSVQVRE
+527 KTVSVHVRE
-536 NGCPAYRTSKNIIFE
+536 NGCPAHKTSKNIIFE

>member
-1 MSWNMIIHI
+1 MHI
-10 RYTSREMF
+10 R
-18 IRIIIAT
+18 ILIAT
-25 LCLLLPVC
+25 LSLMLPVC
-33 ASAQIGYW
+33 AFAQIGHW
-41 KVAPEYDNI
+41 KVAPEYNSI

-81 EIQQDVVENRCLI
+81 EIKQDVVENRCLL

-105 DGNGNPIK
+105 DGNGNLIK
-113 QFEDKEVWYVDS
+113 QFEDREIWYVDP

-134 IPVCNNTGRWT
+134 IAVCDNTGRWT

-209 QDKSAGESTS
+209 EDKSVDESTS
-219 DPVVS
+219 NVVS
-224 LIVDSRNNVFLR
+224 LIVDSKNNVFLR
-236 DRSGMKVESLGT
+236 DRSGMKVESLGE

-254 NVRKM
+254 AARKM
-259 TTDRFVIF
+259 TTDRFIIL
-267 FEPNKQI
+267 FESNKQI
-274 RSVTPVEDGPETVYN
+274 RSITPLGNGSEKVYD

-295 YKPDTST
+295 YKPNVST
-302 LACERTGNGYR
+302 LACEKTASGYR

-320 ILPTQFTTPVTIV
+320 ILPAQFNDPVTIV
-333 SGSDFIAARDGK
+333 SGTDFIAARDGK
-345 YGVVTID
+345 YGVITID
-352 YGHSSIP
+352 YGHSYIP

-366 TFDHHVP
+366 TFEHHVP
-373 AKVSANVAL
+373 VKLSANVAL

-527 KTVSVQVRE
+527 KTVSLQVRE
-536 NGCPAYRTSKNIIFE
+536 NGCPAYKTSKNIMFE

>member
-1 MSWNMIIHI
+1 MLWKMMIQTNHIGRIMHI
-10 RYTSREMF
+10 R
-18 IRIIIAT
+18 ILIAT
-25 LCLLLPVC
+25 LSLMLPVC
-33 ASAQIGYW
+33 ASAQIGHW
-41 KVAPEYDNI
+41 KVAPEYSSI

-66 GLLGKDGKTI
+66 GLLSKDGKTI

-134 IPVCNNTGRWT
+134 IAVSDNTGRWA
-145 YMDRTGALSSKKPE
+145 YMDRTGILSSKKPE

-209 QDKSAGESTS
+209 EDKSVDESTS
-219 DPVVS
+219 NVVS
-224 LIVDSRNNVFLR
+224 LIVDSKNNVFLR
-236 DRSGMKVESLGT
+236 DRSGMKVESLGE

-254 NVRKM
+254 AARKM
-259 TTDRFVIF
+259 TTDRFIIL

-274 RSVTPVEDGPETVYN
+274 RSITALGDGPEKVYN

-295 YKPDTST
+295 YKPNVST
-302 LACERTGNGYR
+302 LACEKTTSGYR
-313 IVSEGKE
+313 IVSEGRE
-320 ILPTQFTTPVTIV
+320 ILPAQFTAPVTIV

-352 YGHSSIP
+352 YGYSSIP
-359 DLQISQL
+359 SLQLSQL
-366 TFDHHVP
+366 TFQHHVP
-373 AKVSANVAL
+373 AKICADVAL
-382 DPSLDEAKY
+382 NPSLDETKY
-391 HFVVTRQGEKI
+391 HFVVTRHGEKI
-402 FDGAPH
+402 FDGTPH
-408 NGVIS
+408 NSVIS

-419 DLSHGRTETFNV
+419 DLSHERTETFNV

-495 NVVKKGMTF
+495 NVVKKGVTF
-504 QAGESVAVSAFINVD
+504 QAGESMAVSAFINVD

-527 KTVSVQVRE
+527 KTVSVHVRE
-536 NGCPAYRTSKNIIFE
+536 NGCPAHKTSKNIIFE